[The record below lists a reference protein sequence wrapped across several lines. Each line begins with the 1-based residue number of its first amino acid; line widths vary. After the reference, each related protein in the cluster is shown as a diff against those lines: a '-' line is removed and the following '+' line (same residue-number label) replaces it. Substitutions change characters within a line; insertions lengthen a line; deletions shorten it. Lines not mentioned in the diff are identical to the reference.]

1 VVGGALTRLRSLDP
15 ERDRTWLERLWA
27 DALAPSW
34 PPLPGALDLA
44 RTGLVAERHGE
55 AVGAVVFDP
64 PGSIQLLLV
73 APARQGQGVG
83 SALLEA
89 AQERCAAEG
98 AGLPSLGGGGGDYIW
113 PGVPADLAPAVRF
126 FSRRGWRLEEV
137 VSDLTADLRTYTAP
151 PGVAERAAR
160 AGISLAVAT
169 GGELA
174 DALDF
179 ERRWFPEWLHWF
191 QEPGVSALLARD
203 RDGEVVGSLLL
214 AGPGRCSVFWPML
227 GEDMATIGAVGVAEP
242 ARRRGVGAAM
252 VVRASELLKQAAAGR
267 CHIGWVG
274 LQSFYEQLGYRRWR
288 DYLVSRGSSG

>member
-1 VVGGALTRLRSLDP
+1 V
-15 ERDRTWLERLWA
+15 
-27 DALAPSW
+27 DALAPTW
-34 PPLPGALDLA
+34 PLLPAALDQA
-44 RTGLVAERHGE
+44 RAGLVAERDGE
-55 AVGAVVFDP
+55 PAGVVVFDP
-64 PGSIQLLLV
+64 AGSIQLLLV
-73 APARQGQGVG
+73 APAWQRQGVG
-83 SALLEA
+83 GALLKA
-89 AQERCAAEG
+89 ALEHVATEG
-98 AGLPSLGGGGGDYIW
+98 AGRPSLGGGGGDYIW

-126 FSRRGWRLEEV
+126 FSRRGWRLDDL

-160 AGISLAVAT
+160 AGITLAVAA
-169 GGELA
+169 GGELTGA
-174 DALDF
+174 VDF

-203 RDGEVVGSLLL
+203 RGGEVVGSLLL

-252 VVRASELLKQAAAGR
+252 VVRASEVLKQAGAGS